1 MRWSPPVELSPT
13 ETRLCDRLSTH
24 RRFFRFLRLHRHRL
38 LDDAFQDQLTALY
51 ADKPRGTP
59 PKPPAQLVLA
69 VLLQAYTKASD
80 EDVIDELHDNARW
93 RMVLDVRGTKKAPFG
108 KTTFV
113 DFRRRLVESGMGKAL
128 LARTVALAKET
139 RDFGY
144 KQAAGLRI
152 ALDSAPLE
160 GAGKVEDTLNLLGH
174 ALRLLVVVVAAF
186 LGQTPER
193 IAELSGL
200 TLLSAPSLKAAL
212 DLDWSVPDAK
222 NVALRLVTAQI
233 AAFEAWWQTQKPAA
247 MVPQTVA
254 EAQALLDR
262 LRAQDTEVN
271 DQGQEQI
278 RQGVAPDRQIS
289 ISDPEMRH
297 GRKHKTQRIDGYKKY
312 SAVDEDNTLTVAA
325 GVLAANVPE
334 AQGADKLKP
343 DLEAQG
349 PLAGLD
355 VDRAFLPSQ
364 LVREAEAQGVE
375 VRCRAPNP
383 TNQGRFPKSAF
394 EVDLGA
400 NTVRCPQG
408 KLAVISGGR
417 AQFASQECKAC
428 PQRVSCQKEG
438 AKQGRSIAINEQEE
452 MMQRLRAREKTK
464 EGRAALRK
472 RTVVEHVQA
481 HHCRRQGPMARYSG
495 VAKNDYDVQRI
506 AAVGN
511 LLEIDRRERE
521 AQRAR
526 AITPQIPEAAL
537 TRPLF

>member
-1 MRWSPPVELSPT
+1 MRWLPPVELSPS
-13 ETRLCDRLSTH
+13 EARICKRLTNH

-38 LDDAFQDQLTALY
+38 LDDAFQDQLAQLY

-69 VLLQAYTKASD
+69 ILLQAYTKTSD
-80 EDVIDELHDNARW
+80 EDAIENLTYDARW
-93 RMVLDVRGTKKAPFG
+93 RMVLAVPSGKKAPFG

-113 DFRRRLVESGMGKAL
+113 DFRRRLVDSGMGKVL

-186 LGQTPER
+186 LGQSR
-193 IAELSGL
+193 DHVAQLSGL
-200 TLLSAPSLKAAL
+200 TLFSAPSLKAAL

-222 NVALRLVTAQI
+222 NVALRMVTAQI

-254 EAQALLDR
+254 EAEALLLR

-271 DQGQEQI
+271 EQGQEQI

-297 GRKHKTQRIDGYKKY
+297 GRKHKTQRIDGFKKY
-312 SAVDEDNTLTVAA
+312 TAVDVDNTLIVAA
-325 GVLAANVPE
+325 GVLPANAPE

-355 VDRAFLPSQ
+355 TDRAFLSSQ
-364 LVREAEAQGVE
+364 LVREAEAQGLD

-394 EVDLGA
+394 EVNLA
-400 NTVRCPQG
+400 EAMVRCPQG
-408 KLAVISGGR
+408 KLAVINGGK
-417 AQFASQECKAC
+417 AQFESQECEAC
-428 PQRVSCQKEG
+428 PVRRSCQKEG
-438 AKQGRSIAINEQEE
+438 AKQGRTIAISEQEA

-464 EGRAALRK
+464 EGRAALRE

-481 HHCRRQGPMARYSG
+481 HHCRRQGPVARYSG
-495 VAKNDYDVQRI
+495 VAKNDFDVQRI

-511 LLEIDRRERE
+511 LMEIDRRERE

-526 AITPQIPEAAL
+526 ASTPQLRKAAL

>member
-1 MRWSPPVELSPT
+1 
-13 ETRLCDRLSTH
+13 
-24 RRFFRFLRLHRHRL
+24 L
-38 LDDAFQDQLTALY
+38 LDYAFQDQLAALY

-80 EDVIDELHDNARW
+80 EDVIDELYDNARW

-200 TLLSAPSLKAAL
+200 TLLSAPSLKAGL
-212 DLDWSVPDAK
+212 DLDWSAPDAK

-262 LRAQDTEVN
+262 LRAQDTEIN
-271 DQGQEQI
+271 EQGQEQI

-297 GRKHKTQRIDGYKKY
+297 GRKHKTQRIDGFKKY
-312 SAVDEDNTLTVAA
+312 VAVDEDNTLVVAA
-325 GVLAANVPE
+325 GVLPANAPE

-343 DLEAQG
+343 EIEAQG

-355 VDRAFLPSQ
+355 VDRAFLSSQ
-364 LVREAEAQGVE
+364 LVHEAEAQEVD

-383 TNQGRFPKSAF
+383 TNQGRYPKGAF
-394 EVDLGA
+394 EVDLKA
-400 NTVRCPQG
+400 HTVRCPQG
-408 KLAVISGGR
+408 NLALINGSK
-417 AQFASQECKAC
+417 AQFKRGDCETC
-428 PQRVSCQKEG
+428 PQRMSCQKEG
-438 AKQGRSIAINEQEE
+438 AKQGRTIAISEQES

-464 EGRAALRK
+464 EGRAALRE

-506 AAVGN
+506 AAVQN

-526 AITPQIPEAAL
+526 ATVQPLRKAAL
-537 TRPLF
+537 TRPVF